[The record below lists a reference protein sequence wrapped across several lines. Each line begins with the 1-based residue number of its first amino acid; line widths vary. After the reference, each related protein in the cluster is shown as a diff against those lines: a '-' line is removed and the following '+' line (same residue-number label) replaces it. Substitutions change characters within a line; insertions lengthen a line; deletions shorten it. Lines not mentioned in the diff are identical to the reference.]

1 MSASPSYDAG
11 QFHPEFGYFA
21 PTMRFRSKVWLALKA
36 VTLGVLAGAVA
47 MFFLTMEREE
57 KALTMLATPVTVAPV
72 PQKPAQIA
80 MPGQPPQTQVQQAQA
95 LPTQRP
101 TGPSPTDSS
110 PSDSSPTNPRPEAPS
125 SGDLYVGAAALRSGI
140 DGVAVG
146 RPENARG
153 YAPVAA
159 DHRHGAG
166 ATAAFNSRRIAGRQR
181 SRAWRRLLRRVA
193 KAAAQAEEEDR
204 ARTAT
209 GARVARRFRQ
219 PAAAVWPADFRFRLA
234 ALARPPTN
242 PSAAE
247 GLRRRRATVL

>member
-1 MSASPSYDAG
+1 MSASPSYDTG

-80 MPGQPPQTQVQQAQA
+80 MPGQPPRTQVQQAQA
-95 LPTQRP
+95 PQIQAATNS
-101 TGPSPTDSS
+101 GPTD
-110 PSDSSPTNPRPEAPS
+110 PSRTNPRPEAPS
-125 SGDLYVGAAALRSGI
+125 SDDLYVGAGALRSGI

-166 ATAAFNSRRIAGRQR
+166 ATAGFNSRRIAGRQR
-181 SRAWRRLLRRVA
+181 SRGGAACCARRQGGR
-193 KAAAQAEEEDR
+193 QAEEEDR
-204 ARTAT
+204 ARTAP
-209 GARVARRFRQ
+209 GARAARRFRQ

-234 ALARPPTN
+234 ALARPATN